1 LKSVSIVG
9 LEKNTG
15 KTETINFLLKT
26 LNKRVGITSIGL
38 DGEPID
44 QLTSLP
50 KPHIGIVKGTIF
62 ATAEKYYKLKRFHS
76 EILSVDDDLRTPL
89 GRIVVSKAL
98 ENGEVILAGPQKVKD
113 IKTLIE
119 KMLKLGAQ
127 IVLID
132 GALSRLTPASPVIT
146 DAMILATG
154 AAVSLNINE
163 LVKKTKFVTDLI
175 QLEKENNSELEN
187 LTDGIYAIDE
197 RAIKLSIRSLLSFE
211 ECDKPILDY
220 GKKFYIC
227 GALGESFLKY
237 LSKEKNLNEVE
248 LIVKDFTKIFVKP
261 ETYYTFIQKGG
272 KIKVLHSTKLL
283 AITINPISPY
293 GYTMDSD
300 EIIKRLKEV
309 INIPIINV
317 REGQS
322 WMI

>member
-1 LKSVSIVG
+1 MKSVSIVG

-98 ENGEVILAGPQKVKD
+98 ENGEVILAGPQKIKD

-272 KIKVLHSTKLL
+272 KIKVLHSTDRK
-283 AITINPISPY
+283 S
-293 GYTMDSD
+293 
-300 EIIKRLKEV
+300 V
-309 INIPIINV
+309 V
-317 REGQS
+317 
-322 WMI
+322 